1 VKKLIMKK
9 AVGALLVLLVLLA
22 LVTILFNRAQPSEED
37 RTVAIALA
45 ASAKRAIGSE
55 KEQVLWEASRDRVF
69 FINAYGLSVHPL
81 NMRPGRYS

>member
-22 LVTILFNRAQPSEED
+22 LVIILFNRAQPSEED

-45 ASAKRAIGSE
+45 ASAKRAIGRE

-69 FINAYGLSVHPL
+69 INAYDLSVHPL
-81 NMRPGRYS
+81 RHTQRHG